1 MINKE
6 NSKNDLDKS
15 LLKLTQEC
23 LPVLDNF
30 KDLQII
36 KRVQLQYEAK
46 RISKKLGKNHPRTQ
60 QLNARLKKN
69 LDTINALVVE
79 GQIARIKV
87 PEISDTDTLIHG
99 RVIDRN
105 YRGIW
110 GVNTCLTDAD
120 EHILSSLGIPR
131 LDDTGYYSFVINKVT
146 FKEMSDV
153 FKKGIFLAIC
163 SKKCKV
169 IHRKCEPI
177 KMTEGETLLIDL
189 ILDREELFTGRE
201 ASEKPATEE
210 DKGDTNEDKNDSK
223 SDSDA
228 WIVSGQVID
237 EDKQGIEGL
246 LVRLFGKDNRYD
258 DKIGSALTD
267 DKGNFKIIYKIQ
279 DSRKGQ
285 EPGSN
290 LYLNVSDSKGNTLFT
305 SEKAVRYDAG
315 HEEVFNVTIKK

>member
-1 MINKE
+1 MMDKE
-6 NSKNDLDKS
+6 YTKKDLDKS
-15 LLKLTQEC
+15 LLKLTTEY
-23 LPVLDNF
+23 LPILDNF

-36 KRVQLQYEAK
+36 KRVQLQYEAESL
-46 RISKKLGKNHPRTQ
+46 SKKLGKDHPRTK

-69 LDTINALVVE
+69 LDIINALVVE

-99 RVIDRN
+99 RVTDRN

-110 GVNTCLTDAD
+110 GVNTCLADAD
-120 EHILSSLGIPR
+120 EHILSSLGIQR
-131 LDDTGYYSFVINKVT
+131 LDDTGYYSFVINLKT
-146 FKEMSDV
+146 FKEISDV
-153 FKKGIFLAIC
+153 FDKGIFLAIC

-169 IHRKCEPI
+169 IHRKCEPVKI
-177 KMTEGETLLIDL
+177 TEGETLLIDL
-189 ILDREELFTGRE
+189 ILDREELIKGGE
-201 ASEKPATEE
+201 AREKPDTKE
-210 DKGDTNEDKNDSK
+210 DKDDSK

-237 EDKQGIEGL
+237 EDEHGIKGL
-246 LVRLFGKDNRYD
+246 SVRLFDKDNQYD

-267 DKGNFKIIYKIQ
+267 DRGNFKIVYKMQ
-279 DSRKGQ
+279 DFRKGQ
-285 EPGSN
+285 EPGPD
-290 LYLNVSDSKGNTLFT
+290 LYLNVRDSKGNTFFT

>member
-6 NSKNDLDKS
+6 NSKKDLEKS
-15 LLKLTQEC
+15 LLKLTKEY
-23 LPVLDNF
+23 LPILDNF

-36 KRVQLQYEAK
+36 KRVQLQSEAE
-46 RISKKLGKNHPRTQ
+46 IMSKKLGKDHPRTQ

-69 LDTINALVVE
+69 LDIINALVVE

-87 PEISDTDTLIHG
+87 PEISGTDTLIHG
-99 RVIDRN
+99 RVTDRN

-110 GVNTCLTDAD
+110 GVNTCLADAD
-120 EHILSSLGIPR
+120 EHIFSSLGIPN
-131 LDDTGYYSFVINKVT
+131 LDDTGYYSFVIDKAT

-153 FKKGIFLAIC
+153 FEKEIFLAIC

-177 KMTEGETLLIDL
+177 KITKGETLLVDL
-189 ILDREELFTGRE
+189 ILDREELSKGRE
-201 ASEKPATEE
+201 VREKPDTGE
-210 DKGDTNEDKNDSK
+210 DKDDSK

-237 EDKQGIEGL
+237 EDEHGIKGL
-246 LVRLFGKDNRYD
+246 SVRFYNKDNRYD

-267 DKGNFKIIYKIQ
+267 DRGNFKIIIKMQ
-279 DSRKGQ
+279 DFRKGQ
-285 EPGSN
+285 EPGPD
-290 LYLNVSDSKGNTLFT
+290 LYLNVRDSKGNTLFT